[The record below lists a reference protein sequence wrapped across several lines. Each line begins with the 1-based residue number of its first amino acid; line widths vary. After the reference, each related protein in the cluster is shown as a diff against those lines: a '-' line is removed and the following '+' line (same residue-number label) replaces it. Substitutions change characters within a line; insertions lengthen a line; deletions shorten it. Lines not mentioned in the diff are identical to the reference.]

1 MSFRTIKLFSSLIF
15 ASFLATACSESQP
28 PQATTSAPP
37 VSVRLKTIESAT
49 VEDSSEFVGTLQAKE
64 RVVLRPQIEGR
75 VVKVLA
81 KDGDRVKS
89 GVPIVQLRPDKQRAQ
104 VNAATA
110 SVNAQKAVKTNAEAA
125 LKQAEAELSAASASR
140 AQALATVRSRQAD
153 VEDRVANLK
162 LREEDFKRA
171 TFLVAQGAQ
180 SKQQLDTQTNN
191 RDSAIAS
198 RAAAL
203 EQFNAAKSALASSEA
218 QIKAARERLNAARAT
233 VDRENA
239 SVFQAQAELASRSED
254 LQYNQVIAPID
265 GTVGDISIKVGDYVR
280 IGDELTTLTQ
290 DKTFDLRVAVPV
302 ERSDELK
309 IGLPVQIIGSNP
321 KKSTIVGQ
329 ISFISPKVD
338 SNAQAI
344 LAKATFPNNGRLRD
358 GQFVKARV
366 IWNQRPGIL
375 LPTVAISRIGGSN
388 FVFVAEQDSS
398 RKQQVVRQRPVELGN
413 IQGQNYQVIKGINQG
428 DQIAV
433 SGLLKL
439 RDGALIQPE
448 SPES

>member
-1 MSFRTIKLFSSLIF
+1 MSFRTIGLLGAAVVVSL
-15 ASFLATACSESQP
+15 LVTACGESKP
-28 PQATTSAPP
+28 PQAATPAPA
-37 VSVRLKTIESAT
+37 VSVKLKTIESAN
-49 VEDSSEFVGTLQAKE
+49 VEDSSEFVGTLEAKE
-64 RVVLRPQIEGR
+64 RVILRPQIEGR

-89 GVPIVQLRPDKQRAQ
+89 GLPIIQLRPDKQRAE

-125 LKQAEAELSAASASR
+125 LKQVEAELSSAEAAR
-140 AQALATVRSRQAD
+140 AEALATVKSRQAD
-153 VEDRVANLK
+153 LEDRAANLK
-162 LREEDFKRA
+162 LREEDFKRT

-180 SKQQLDTQTNN
+180 SIQQLDIQTSNK
-191 RDSAIAS
+191 DSAIAS
-198 RAAAL
+198 RAAAS
-203 EQFNAAKSALASSEA
+203 EQLNASRAALASAEA
-218 QIKAARERLNAARAT
+218 NVRAAREKLKAANASI
-233 VDRENA
+233 DKENA
-239 SVFQAQAELASRSED
+239 GVLQAQAQLASRSED

-309 IGLPVQIIGSNP
+309 MGLPVQIIGSDP
-321 KKSTIVGQ
+321 KKQPIVGR

-366 IWNQRPGIL
+366 IWNQRAGVL
-375 LPTVAISRIGGSN
+375 LPT
-388 FVFVAEQDSS
+388 FD
-398 RKQQVVRQRPVELGN
+398 K
-413 IQGQNYQVIKGINQG
+413 
-428 DQIAV
+428 
-433 SGLLKL
+433 
-439 RDGALIQPE
+439 
-448 SPES
+448 

>member
-1 MSFRTIKLFSSLIF
+1 MSFRTIGLLG
-15 ASFLATACSESQP
+15 AAVVLLLVTACSESKP
-28 PQATTSAPP
+28 PGAATSTPA
-37 VSVRLKTIESAT
+37 VSVKLKTIESAN
-49 VEDSSEFVGTLQAKE
+49 VEDSSEFVGTLEAKE
-64 RVVLRPQIEGR
+64 RVILRPQIEGR

-89 GVPIVQLRPDKQRAQ
+89 GLPIIQLRPDKQRAE

-110 SVNAQKAVKTNAEAA
+110 SVNAQKAVKTNVEAA
-125 LKQAEAELSAASASR
+125 LKQVEAELSSAEAAR
-140 AQALATVRSRQAD
+140 AEALATVKSRQAD
-153 VEDRVANLK
+153 LEDRAANLK
-162 LREEDFKRA
+162 LREEDFKRT

-180 SKQQLDTQTNN
+180 SSQQLDIQTSNK
-191 RDSAIAS
+191 DSAIAS
-198 RAAAL
+198 RAAAS
-203 EQFNAAKSALASSEA
+203 EQLNASRAALASAEA
-218 QIKAARERLNAARAT
+218 NVRAAREKLKAANASI
-233 VDRENA
+233 DKENA
-239 SVFQAQAELASRSED
+239 GVLQAQAQLASRSED

-309 IGLPVQIIGSNP
+309 MGLPVQIISSDP
-321 KKSTIVGQ
+321 KKQPIVGR

-366 IWNQRPGIL
+366 IWNQRAGVL
-375 LPTVAISRIGGSN
+375 LPTVAVSRIGGSN
-388 FVFVAEQDSS
+388 FVFVAEKDKSS
-398 RKQQVVRQRPVELGN
+398 TQQVVRQRPVELGN

-428 DQIAV
+428 DKIAV

-439 RDGALIQPE
+439 RDGATIQPE